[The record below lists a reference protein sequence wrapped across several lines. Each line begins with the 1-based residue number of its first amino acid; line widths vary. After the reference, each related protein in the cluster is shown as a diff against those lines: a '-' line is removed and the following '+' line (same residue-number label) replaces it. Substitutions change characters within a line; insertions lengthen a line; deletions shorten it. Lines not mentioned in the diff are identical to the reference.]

1 MEARSMDKI
10 CGEIKMVGNLTG
22 GDIRTMVDQ
31 YGRHVTVG
39 SYRSASVL
47 DALQVGHTT
56 LLKAR
61 CPAEVYDA
69 LVPGKQACVYVFRTL
84 LRVPLI
90 LGVRDTEGGAKTMIG
105 HAYYRGTLLQFTS
118 VHAFLNA
125 IGCWIAG
132 MIIGIVIG
140 LGQSAVPPVLGFLG
154 GLGATWWM
162 AHRFWQDHREA
173 ARDGG

>member
-1 MEARSMDKI
+1 MDKI
-10 CGEIKMVGNLTG
+10 CGEISMIGNLMG
-22 GDIRTMVDQ
+22 GELRTAVDQ
-31 YGRHVTVG
+31 YGQQRFVG

-47 DALQVGHTT
+47 DALQVGPTT
-56 LLKAR
+56 LLEAR

-84 LRVPLI
+84 LCVPLI
-90 LGVRDTEGGAKTMIG
+90 LGMRDTERCVKTMMG
-105 HAYYRGTLLQFTS
+105 HAFYRGTLLQFIF

-140 LGQSAVPPVLGFLG
+140 LGQCAVPPVLGLFG
-154 GLGATWWM
+154 GLGAIWWM
-162 AHRFWQDHREA
+162 ARQVWRDYREA
-173 ARDGG
+173 MSDGG